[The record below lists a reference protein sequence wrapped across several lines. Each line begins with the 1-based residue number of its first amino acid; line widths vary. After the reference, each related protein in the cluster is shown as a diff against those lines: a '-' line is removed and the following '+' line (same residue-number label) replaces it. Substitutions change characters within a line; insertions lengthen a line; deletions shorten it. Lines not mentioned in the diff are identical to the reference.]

1 MQYRP
6 LGRTNLNVSLIT
18 LGTMTWGEQNT
29 EAEAHSQLDY
39 ATERGI
45 NLIDVAEMYPVPPKA
60 ETQGL
65 SERYLGTWLKKSG
78 KRNQLLIATKA
89 TGPARKPHNPR
100 HIRGGVNNFDR
111 KGLTDALNGS
121 LERLQLD
128 HVDLYQLHWP
138 DRSVNSFGQLSYSH
152 IADEDTVA
160 IDETLRILSE
170 FVKAGKI
177 RHIGLSNETAW
188 GVGQFLRAAEKF
200 DLERVV
206 TIQNPYNLLNR
217 SFEINLAEFA
227 HREQVGLLAYSPLA
241 FGMLSGKY
249 ENGARPS
256 GARLTLF
263 ERFARY
269 TNPQAIAAAS
279 GYVALARKHGIDAAQ
294 LALAYVSSRP
304 FVTSNIIGATTMEQL
319 RSNIDSLSV
328 TLSPEIISEIDAIHK
343 MHPNPAP

>member
-6 LGRTNLNVSLIT
+6 LGRTNINVSLIT

-29 EAEAHSQLDY
+29 EAEAHAQLDY

-78 KRNQLLIATKA
+78 KRDQLLIATKA

-100 HIRGGVNNFDR
+100 HVRGGINNFDR

-138 DRSVNSFGQLSYSH
+138 DRSVNSFGQLNYSH
-152 IADEDTVA
+152 VADEETVA
-160 IDETLRILSE
+160 IDETLSILSE

-177 RHIGLSNETAW
+177 RHIGLSNETSW
-188 GVGQFLRAAEKF
+188 GVAQFLRAAEKF
-200 DLERVV
+200 DLERIVS
-206 TIQNPYNLLNR
+206 IQNPYNLLNR
-217 SFEINLAEFA
+217 GFEINLAEFA

-241 FGMLSGKY
+241 FGVLSGKY
-249 ENGARPS
+249 ENGARPA
-256 GARLTLF
+256 GGRLTLF
-263 ERFARY
+263 DRFVRY
-269 TNPQAIAAAS
+269 TNPQAESAAKA
-279 GYVALARKHGIDAAQ
+279 YVALARKHGIDPAQ
-294 LALAYVSSRP
+294 LALAYVNSRP
-304 FVTSNIIGATTMEQL
+304 FVTTNIIGATSLDQL

-328 TLSPEIISEIDAIHK
+328 QLSPEIIEQIDAIHK
-343 MHPNPAP
+343 TQPNPAP